1 LTQLWEEVQP
11 LILPYLVKEFMNI
24 MKKINIAI
32 VDDHSLFLEGLTSLL
47 KDIEG
52 FNILITAKNAKE
64 LLNQPNL
71 AIIDVLISDISMP
84 EMDGIALSQIIKE
97 RFPAIKI
104 LILSMHE
111 EVQIIKS
118 LIKTG
123 VDGYLF
129 KNSDK
134 ELLVSAI
141 TTVAQGNPFFS
152 ETIRNKIIF
161 ASEDEALTNTK
172 SILPK
177 LSSREKEVLNLIAKG
192 LTINQIAEV
201 LFISHHTVVSHK
213 QKLFYKFNVDKITT
227 LIKKANDL
235 EFID

>member
-1 LTQLWEEVQP
+1 
-11 LILPYLVKEFMNI
+11 
-24 MKKINIAI
+24 
-32 VDDHSLFLEGLTSLL
+32 
-47 KDIEG
+47 
-52 FNILITAKNAKE
+52 
-64 LLNQPNL
+64 
-71 AIIDVLISDISMP
+71 MP
-84 EMDGIALSQIIKE
+84 EMDGIALSQIIKKQ
-97 RFPAIKI
+97 FPTIKI

-111 EVQIIKS
+111 EIQIIKS
-118 LIKTG
+118 LIKIG

-134 ELLVSAI
+134 EVLVNAI

-161 ASEDEALTNTK
+161 ANEDEAQSTTK

-177 LSSREKEVLNLIAKG
+177 LSSREKEILELIAKG
-192 LTINQIAEV
+192 LTINQIADT

-227 LIKKANDL
+227 LVKKALDL
-235 EFID
+235 EIIN

>member
-1 LTQLWEEVQP
+1 MT
-11 LILPYLVKEFMNI
+11 N
-24 MKKINIAI
+24 KINIAI
-32 VDDHSLFLEGLTSLL
+32 VDDHALFLEGLSSLL
-47 KDIEG
+47 KDIEN
-52 FNILITAKNAKE
+52 FTILITATSAKE

-71 AIIDVLISDISMP
+71 SSVDVLISDISMP
-84 EMDGIALSQIIKE
+84 EMDGIALSQIIKKQ
-97 RFPAIKI
+97 FPTIKI

-111 EVQIIKS
+111 EIQIIKS
-118 LIKTG
+118 LIKIG

-134 ELLVSAI
+134 EVLVNAI

-161 ASEDEALTNTK
+161 ANEDEAQSTTK

-177 LSSREKEVLNLIAKG
+177 LSSREKEILELIAKG
-192 LTINQIAEV
+192 LTINQIADT

-227 LIKKANDL
+227 LVKKALDL
-235 EFID
+235 EIIN

>member
-11 LILPYLVKEFMNI
+11 LILPYLVKEFMNL

-71 AIIDVLISDISMP
+71 EIIDVLISDISMP

-123 VDGYLF
+123 VERHY
-129 KNSDK
+129 NCC
-134 ELLVSAI
+134 
-141 TTVAQGNPFFS
+141 T
-152 ETIRNKIIF
+152 R
-161 ASEDEALTNTK
+161 K
-172 SILPK
+172 S
-177 LSSREKEVLNLIAKG
+177 VL
-192 LTINQIAEV
+192 
-201 LFISHHTVVSHK
+201 
-213 QKLFYKFNVDKITT
+213 
-227 LIKKANDL
+227 
-235 EFID
+235 

>member
-1 LTQLWEEVQP
+1 
-11 LILPYLVKEFMNI
+11 MNI

-32 VDDHSLFLEGLTSLL
+32 LDDHSLFLEGLTSLL

-71 AIIDVLISDISMP
+71 EIIDVLISDISMP

-118 LIKTG
+118 FIKTG

-141 TTVAQGNPFFS
+141 TTVAQGIPFFS

-161 ASEDEALTNTK
+161 AREDEALTNTK

>member
-1 LTQLWEEVQP
+1 MT
-11 LILPYLVKEFMNI
+11 N
-24 MKKINIAI
+24 KINIAI
-32 VDDHSLFLEGLTSLL
+32 VALFLEGLSSLL
-47 KDIEG
+47 KDIE
-52 FNILITAKNAKE
+52 NLTILITATSAKE

-71 AIIDVLISDISMP
+71 SSVDVLISDISMP
-84 EMDGIALSQIIKE
+84 EMDGIALSQIIKKQ
-97 RFPAIKI
+97 FPTIKI

-111 EVQIIKS
+111 EIQIIKS
-118 LIKTG
+118 LIKIG

-134 ELLVSAI
+134 EVLVNAI

-161 ASEDEALTNTK
+161 ANEDEAQSTTK

-177 LSSREKEVLNLIAKG
+177 LSSREKEILELIAKG
-192 LTINQIAEV
+192 LTINQIADT

-227 LIKKANDL
+227 LVKKALDL
-235 EFID
+235 EIIN